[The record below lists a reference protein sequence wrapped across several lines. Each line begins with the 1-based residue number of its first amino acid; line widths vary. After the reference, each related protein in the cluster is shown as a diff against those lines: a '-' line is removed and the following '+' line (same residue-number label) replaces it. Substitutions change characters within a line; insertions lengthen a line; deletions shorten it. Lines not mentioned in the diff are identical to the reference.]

1 MNVLTDAE
9 IRDVLWSKLA
19 IIPGP
24 VQVEYHQND
33 IAMAMMTLMIFSS
46 LTGDLQ

>member
-19 IIPGP
+19 AIPGP
-24 VQVEYHQND
+24 VQVKDDGHEHEDDSNHN
-33 IAMAMMTLMIFSS
+33 
-46 LTGDLQ
+46 GDVFLFNR